1 MKLSNPFAR
10 RLSLRIWLTV
20 VVGMAVLTL
29 VFGWLWSI
37 NADPPPR
44 ARYSCATKPAKW
56 WGKPMH
62 RPCASPGG
70 ALNSRCR

>member
-1 MKLSNPFAR
+1 MNWRPLGVP
-10 RLSLRIWLTV
+10 LYLRIWMAV
-20 VVGMAVLTL
+20 VLAVAVLTL

-37 NADPPPR
+37 NADPPT
-44 ARYSCATKPAKW
+44 ARQIFLRDEA
-56 WGKPMH
+56 GEVVGQPMH